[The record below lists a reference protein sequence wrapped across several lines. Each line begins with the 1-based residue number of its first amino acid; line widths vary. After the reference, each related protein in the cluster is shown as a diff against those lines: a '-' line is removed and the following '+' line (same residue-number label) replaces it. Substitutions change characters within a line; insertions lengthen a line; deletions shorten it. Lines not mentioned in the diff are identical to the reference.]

1 MNDIATIQDVLNF
14 YKDIEK
20 FMNEN
25 NFKAVSFEYTDEL
38 EFLEEG
44 TPNDRPVGISA
55 YRSDTD
61 TALEF
66 QRLNNL
72 YKNFVDLCN
81 PEDDDN
87 SWIYLKGENIDDKI

>member
-38 EFLEEG
+38 EF
-44 TPNDRPVGISA
+44 
-55 YRSDTD
+55 
-61 TALEF
+61 
-66 QRLNNL
+66 
-72 YKNFVDLCN
+72 
-81 PEDDDN
+81 
-87 SWIYLKGENIDDKI
+87 